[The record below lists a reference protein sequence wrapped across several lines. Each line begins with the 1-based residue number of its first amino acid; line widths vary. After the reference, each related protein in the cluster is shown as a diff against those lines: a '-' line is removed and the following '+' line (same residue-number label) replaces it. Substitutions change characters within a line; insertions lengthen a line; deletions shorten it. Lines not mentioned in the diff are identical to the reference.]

1 MNKMNGN
8 GQQEKKLETEYLNK
22 FAQDL
27 TKLAEEGKLDPVIG
41 RDDEM

>member
-1 MNKMNGN
+1 MNGT
-8 GQQEKKLETEYLNK
+8 GQQKKGETENLNK
-22 FAQDL
+22 FAQNL